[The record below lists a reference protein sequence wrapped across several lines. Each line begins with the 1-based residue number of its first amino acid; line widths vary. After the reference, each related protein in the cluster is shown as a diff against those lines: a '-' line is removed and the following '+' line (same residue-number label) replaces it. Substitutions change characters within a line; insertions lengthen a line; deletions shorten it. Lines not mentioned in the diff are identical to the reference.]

1 MLSLV
6 FVGTE
11 KIQGFVNNNKPYNS
25 QKATKFATKKNK
37 VLYINKKATKKISL
51 IMIKIKPKI

>member
-11 KIQGFVNNNKPYNS
+11 KIKDFVNNNKPYNS
-25 QKATKFATKKNK
+25 QKAPKFATKKKQSIIIPNQ
-37 VLYINKKATKKISL
+37 
-51 IMIKIKPKI
+51 

>member
-25 QKATKFATKKNK
+25 QKATKFATKK
-37 VLYINKKATKKISL
+37 TKYNYT
-51 IMIKIKPKI
+51 

>member
-1 MLSLV
+1 MKNIMLSLV

-25 QKATKFATKKNK
+25 QKATKFATKKK
-37 VLYINKKATKKISL
+37 QSIIYINKKATKKN
-51 IMIKIKPKI
+51 KPYND

>member
-6 FVGTE
+6 FLGTE

-25 QKATKFATKKNK
+25 QKDQKFATKK
-37 VLYINKKATKKISL
+37 TKYNYT
-51 IMIKIKPKI
+51 